1 VAEGL
6 NEVDRLV
13 RSSEDHVAD
22 AGLPAAATTGGRRSS
37 RKRTSSPHSLKFLA
51 VTAALV
57 GIALGAIAV
66 AVAILTNGSSSA
78 PQAKWSSW
86 SPSDSGVA
94 GEREIA
100 NAVAPLYRASPA
112 SQLAVVTVQNF
123 SDNASGGSGT
133 QIALRNPNN
142 GTLSTLNGTTAV
154 FNLCGL
160 GPSCAIS
167 TGTPSADRLLLLRR
181 EAFELSL
188 YTFKY
193 IHGVQNVVSI
203 LPPGKAVT
211 LTTAKLTPK
220 PPATASKSSKMA
232 SLFIAV
238 AFQKRSLQQFL
249 DRPLRETLPETVPPT
264 PTTIS
269 EAPEAELVSV
279 VTAQALFKQQT
290 IQAQDGSNVLVLD
303 PLPPQ

>member
-1 VAEGL
+1 VAHGV
-6 NEVDRLV
+6 NEDRLV
-13 RSSEDHVAD
+13 RSSEEHTAD
-22 AGLPAAATTGGRRSS
+22 ARLLAAATSTGDRASRRRSG
-37 RKRTSSPHSLKFLA
+37 SPHSLKFLA

-66 AVAILTNGSSSA
+66 AVAILANGSSSA
-78 PQAKWSSW
+78 PTAKWSSW
-86 SPSDSGVA
+86 SPPDDGVA
-94 GEREIA
+94 GERDIA
-100 NAVAPLYRASPA
+100 NAVSPLYRASPS

-123 SDNASGGSGT
+123 SGT
-133 QIALRNPNN
+133 GTSAQIALRNPNN
-142 GTLSTLNGTTAV
+142 GTLSALAGTTAV
-154 FNLCGL
+154 FSLCGL
-160 GPSCAIS
+160 GPNCSVA
-167 TGTPSADRLLLLRR
+167 GTPSSDRLLLLRR

-193 IHGVQNVVSI
+193 IHNVQNVVSI
-203 LPPGKAVT
+203 LPPGKALTV
-211 LTTAKLTPK
+211 TTAKLTPK
-220 PPATASKSSKMA
+220 PPPTSSNSSKTA
-232 SLFIAV
+232 PLFVAV

-249 DRPLRETLPETVPPT
+249 DRPLRETLPEEVPPT

-269 EAPEAELVSV
+269 KAPEAELVSV

>member
-1 VAEGL
+1 VADGVNDE
-6 NEVDRLV
+6 DRLV
-13 RSSEDHVAD
+13 RSSEDHAAD
-22 AGLPAAATTGGRRSS
+22 ARLPVAATSTGHRGSRR
-37 RKRTSSPHSLKFLA
+37 RQGSPHSLKFLA

-66 AVAILTNGSSSA
+66 AVAIATDGSSA
-78 PQAKWSSW
+78 GPAAQWSSW
-86 SPSDSGVA
+86 SPPDDGVP
-94 GEREIA
+94 GERDIA

-112 SQLAVVTVQNF
+112 GQLTVVTAQNF
-123 SDNASGGSGT
+123 SGNGSGT
-133 QIALRNPNN
+133 QVALRNPND
-142 GTLSTLNGTTAV
+142 GTLSALGGTTAV

-160 GPSCAIS
+160 GPNCSIS
-167 TGTPSADRLLLLRR
+167 GTPSSDRLLLLRR

-203 LPPGKAVT
+203 LPPGKALT
-211 LTTAKLTPK
+211 ATTAKLTPK
-220 PPATASKSSKMA
+220 PPATSSRSSKA
-232 SLFIAV
+232 APLFIAV

-249 DRPLRETLPETVPPT
+249 NRPLRGTLPEEVPPT
-264 PTTIS
+264 PVTIAK
-269 EAPEAELVSV
+269 APEAELVSV